1 MGQLRID
8 KVQEFIKQEVSQ
20 IIQKDIKDPRVGFVT
35 VTDVEMTKD
44 LRHAKIFLSLMGS
57 DEQKKA
63 TWEALNRALGFM
75 RSEIGKR
82 IRLRCTP
89 ELSLHLDKSLD
100 YSNHI
105 QKLLLQLEK
114 DGTDKGD
121 VSS

>member
-8 KVQEFIKQEVSQ
+8 KVQEFIKQEISQ

-35 VTDVEMTKD
+35 VTDVEMTRD

-114 DGTDKGD
+114 DGSEYGGA
-121 VSS
+121 SS

>member
-35 VTDVEMTKD
+35 VTDVEMTRD

>member
-35 VTDVEMTKD
+35 VTDVEMTRD

-121 VSS
+121 ASS

>member
-8 KVQEFIKQEVSQ
+8 KVQEFIKQEISQ

-35 VTDVEMTKD
+35 VTDVEMTRD

-114 DGTDKGD
+114 DGSENGGA
-121 VSS
+121 SS

>member
-1 MGQLRID
+1 
-8 KVQEFIKQEVSQ
+8 
-20 IIQKDIKDPRVGFVT
+20 
-35 VTDVEMTKD
+35 MTRD

-57 DEQKKA
+57 DEQKTA
-63 TWEALNRALGFM
+63 TWEGLNRALGFM

-89 ELSLHLDKSLD
+89 ELSLHLDRSLD
-100 YSNHI
+100 YSNNI

-114 DGTDKGD
+114 DGTNKGD

>member
-121 VSS
+121 ASS

>member
-35 VTDVEMTKD
+35 VTDVEMTRD

-114 DGTDKGD
+114 DGTDKGE

>member
-114 DGTDKGD
+114 DGMDKGD
-121 VSS
+121 ASS

>member
-8 KVQEFIKQEVSQ
+8 KVQEFIKHEISQ

-35 VTDVEMTKD
+35 VTDVEMTRD

-121 VSS
+121 ASS

>member
-1 MGQLRID
+1 MRID

-35 VTDVEMTKD
+35 VTDVEMTRD

>member
-35 VTDVEMTKD
+35 VTDVEMTRD

-114 DGTDKGD
+114 DGSENGGA
-121 VSS
+121 SS

>member
-35 VTDVEMTKD
+35 VTDVEMTRD

-89 ELSLHLDKSLD
+89 ELSLHLDRSLD
-100 YSNHI
+100 YSNNI

-114 DGTDKGD
+114 DGTNKGD
-121 VSS
+121 ASS

>member
-35 VTDVEMTKD
+35 VTDVEMTRD

-114 DGTDKGD
+114 DGSDNGGA
-121 VSS
+121 SS

>member
-8 KVQEFIKQEVSQ
+8 KVQEFIKQEISQ

-35 VTDVEMTKD
+35 VTDVEMTRD

>member
-35 VTDVEMTKD
+35 VTDVEMTRD

-105 QKLLLQLEK
+105 QKLLLQLEN

>member
-1 MGQLRID
+1 MGQLRIE
-8 KVQEFIKQEVSQ
+8 KVQEFIKQEISQ
-20 IIQKDIKDPRVGFVT
+20 IIQNDLKDPRVGFVT
-35 VTDVEMTKD
+35 VTAVEATRD
-44 LRHAKIFLSLMGS
+44 LRHAKVFLSLMGT
-57 DEQKKA
+57 DEQKAA
-63 TWEALNRALGFM
+63 TWQALNRALGFM

-114 DGTDKGD
+114 EEPSKGET
-121 VSS
+121 SS

>member
-8 KVQEFIKQEVSQ
+8 KVQEFIKQEISQ

-121 VSS
+121 ASS

>member
-35 VTDVEMTKD
+35 VTDVEKTKD

-121 VSS
+121 ASS

>member
-114 DGTDKGD
+114 DGTDKGEA
-121 VSS
+121 SS

>member
-35 VTDVEMTKD
+35 VTDVEMTRD

-105 QKLLLQLEK
+105 QKQLLQLEK